1 MHSPRTE
8 RLVVLSILLL
18 IAALS
23 VPAYAMWVAKLAARG
38 VPLSWLQHLGLLGV
52 AVLLGMAGAAL
63 CGLVLAVLVWLIEG
77 TYWLWSGLQIWRR
90 QRRRNSARRRA
101 ANRPPDGS

>member
-1 MHSPRTE
+1 MHNPRIE

-23 VPAYAMWVAKLAARG
+23 IPTYATWVARLTARG

-52 AVLLGMAGAAL
+52 AVVLGMAGAAL
-63 CGLVLAVLVWLIEG
+63 IGLLLAVLVWLVEG
-77 TYWLWSGLQIWRR
+77 AYWLWSGLQIWRR
-90 QRRRNSARRRA
+90 QRRRDA
-101 ANRPPDGS
+101 ANRPPDGW